1 MIFERYD
8 TDLETDISEHR
19 MKRKRY
25 SEDELW
31 NIADSCVAALA
42 YLQEKNISYN
52 MVDATRILLSVD
64 RYKLNPIQSMI
75 DSLKE
80 NPKRDKTRQFKADTY
95 NLGITLLYASKCGN
109 PHSIIEENLKEA
121 SKSYST
127 EWINFLRDL
136 TNPDYL
142 KRVDCATL

>member
-1 MIFERYD
+1 M
-8 TDLETDISEHR
+8 ETDISEHR

-80 NPKRDKTRQFKADTY
+80 NPKRDKTR
-95 NLGITLLYASKCGN
+95 
-109 PHSIIEENLKEA
+109 
-121 SKSYST
+121 
-127 EWINFLRDL
+127 
-136 TNPDYL
+136 
-142 KRVDCATL
+142 